1 MRSMRKTGIAL
12 IMILGLMSSAFAG
25 GREEASANDAA
36 DDAPE
41 FEAYSGTDGLTAQE
55 IMTEADTS
63 LMPNDVRADV
73 TMTLVN
79 RNGSRRVREISF
91 VSKEVNGL
99 NKMVMH
105 FRAPADV
112 EGTGFLLI
120 ESDSGETDMWL
131 YLPDLNRVRRI
142 VSSSRTDSFMGSDLS
157 YSDMENTQLDD
168 YRFVRFQDDSVDGE
182 ACYVVQATPVSETVA
197 NDTGYGRIIYFIS
210 TEKLIP
216 IQAVFFDLSGTYFK
230 RMHVHAVEAIGDT
243 WVPIR
248 VEVENLGQEHRTIME
263 LRNVRVETNPDDSL
277 FTQQYLQR
285 GN

>member
-1 MRSMRKTGIAL
+1 MRRTGIAL
-12 IMILGLMSSAFAG
+12 MMILGLISTAFAG
-25 GREEASANDAA
+25 GAEEASANDAA
-36 DDAPE
+36 DDTPE
-41 FEAYSGTDGLTAQE
+41 FEVYSGADGLTAQE
-55 IMTEADTS
+55 IMRDADTS
-63 LMPNDVRADV
+63 LMPSDVRADV

-91 VSKEVNGL
+91 ISKEVSDL
-99 NKMVMH
+99 NRMVMH

-131 YLPDLNRVRRI
+131 YLPDLKRVRRI

-168 YRFVRFQDDSVDGE
+168 YRFARFQDDSVNGE

-210 TEKLIP
+210 TEKRIP
-216 IQAVFFDLSGTYFK
+216 IQAVFFDRSGVYFK
-230 RMHVHAVEAIGDT
+230 RMHVHTVEAIGDT

-248 VEVENLGQEHRTIME
+248 VEVENLGREHRTTME
-263 LRNVRVETNPDDSL
+263 LRNVQIDTNPDDSF

>member
-12 IMILGLMSSAFAG
+12 FLILGLISTAFAG
-25 GREEASANDAA
+25 GAEEASADGAS

-41 FEAYSGTDGLTAQE
+41 FEAYSGADGLTAQE
-55 IMTEADTS
+55 IMRNADTS
-63 LMPNDVRADV
+63 LMPSDVRADV

-79 RNGSRRVREISF
+79 LNGSRRVREISF
-91 VSKEVNGL
+91 ISKEVNHL
-99 NKMVMH
+99 NRMVMH

-157 YSDMENTQLDD
+157 YSDMENMQLDD
-168 YRFVRFQDDSVDGE
+168 YRFVRFQDDSVNGE
-182 ACYVVQATPVSETVA
+182 ACYVVQAIPVSEAVA
-197 NDTGYGRIIYFIS
+197 NDTGYAGIVYVIS
-210 TEKLIP
+210 TEKRIP
-216 IQAVFFDLSGTYFK
+216 IRAVFFDRSGAYFK
-230 RMHVHAVEAIGDT
+230 RMHVHTVEAIGDT
-243 WVPIR
+243 WLPTQ
-248 VEVENLGQEHRTIME
+248 VEVEDLGQDHRTVMV
-263 LRNVRVETNPDDSL
+263 LRNVRIDTNPDDSF

-285 GN
+285 GS

>member
-1 MRSMRKTGIAL
+1 MRSIRKTGIAL
-12 IMILGLMSSAFAG
+12 LLILGLISTAFAG
-25 GREEASANDAA
+25 GGEEAPAEDAT
-36 DDAPE
+36 DDTPE
-41 FEAYSGTDGLTAQE
+41 FQAYSGADGRTAQE
-55 IMTEADTS
+55 IIEEADTS
-63 LMPNDVRADV
+63 LMPSDVRADV

-79 RNGSRRVREISF
+79 RNGSSRVREISF
-91 VSKEVNGL
+91 ISKEVNDL
-99 NKMVMH
+99 NRMVMH

-112 EGTGFLLI
+112 DGTGFLLI

-157 YSDMENTQLDD
+157 YSDMENMQLND
-168 YRFVRFQDDSVDGE
+168 YRFVRFQDDSVNGE

-210 TEKLIP
+210 TEKRIP
-216 IQAVFFDLSGTYFK
+216 IQAVFFDRSGVYFK
-230 RMHVHAVEAIGDT
+230 RMHVHTVEAIGDT
-243 WVPIR
+243 WVPTQ
-248 VEVENLGQEHRTIME
+248 VEVEDLGQDHRTIMV
-263 LRNVRVETNPDDSL
+263 LRNVQIDTNPDDSF

>member
-1 MRSMRKTGIAL
+1 MRSMRRTGIAL
-12 IMILGLMSSAFAG
+12 MMILGLISTASAG
-25 GREEASANDAA
+25 GAEEASAGDAA
-36 DDAPE
+36 DDTPE
-41 FEAYSGTDGLTAQE
+41 FEVYSGADGLTAQE
-55 IMTEADTS
+55 IMRDADTS
-63 LMPNDVRADV
+63 LMPSDVRADV

-91 VSKEVNGL
+91 ISKEVSDL
-99 NKMVMH
+99 NRMVMH

-131 YLPDLNRVRRI
+131 YLPDLKRVRRI

-157 YSDMENTQLDD
+157 YSDMENTQLDH
-168 YRFVRFQDDSVDGE
+168 YRFVRFQDDSVNGE

-210 TEKLIP
+210 TEKRIP
-216 IQAVFFDLSGTYFK
+216 IQAVFFDRSGVYFK
-230 RMHVHAVEAIGDT
+230 RMHVHTVEAIGDT

-248 VEVENLGQEHRTIME
+248 VEVEKLGREHRTTME
-263 LRNVRVETNPDDSL
+263 LRNVQIDTNPDDSF